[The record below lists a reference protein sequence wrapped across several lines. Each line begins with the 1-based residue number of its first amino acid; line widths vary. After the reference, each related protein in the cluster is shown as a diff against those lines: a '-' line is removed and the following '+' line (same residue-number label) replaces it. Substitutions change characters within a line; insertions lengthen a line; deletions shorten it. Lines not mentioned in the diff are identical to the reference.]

1 MDNNKFWSK
10 LWLYVPQH
18 RVLWLE
24 KKQSNRKEAR
34 KRCLPWWYEIGNWD
48 KKSDLKSKESVI
60 LLRWRL

>member
-24 KKQSNRKEAR
+24 KNRVIE
-34 KRCLPWWYEIGNWD
+34 KRLVRDAYLGDIKLGIET
-48 KKSDLKSKESVI
+48 KSQT
-60 LLRWRL
+60 